1 MLPASAA
8 AMCCRRNGDPSGQFD
23 QSTAIIDDGRT
34 DGRVGGAVQGAG
46 ECYIKIAK
54 SARPPSLPP
63 SSKEEFA
70 PPRPVSARRAA
81 RRGVR
86 CVFKR
91 R

>member
-34 DGRVGGAVQGAG
+34 DGRVGGTVQGAG

-54 SARPPSLPP
+54 SARPPLLRGGVCS
-63 SSKEEFA
+63 A
-70 PPRPVSARRAA
+70 PRKRAPLA
-81 RRGVR
+81 VR
-86 CVFKR
+86 HVFKR